1 MNDERSEITWRSE
14 PEAARFSGEVLS
26 HLLHAGNLDRLESE
40 ARRVLSRDPED
51 AGAHYYLAL
60 ALIDLHRVGEAR
72 PHLDCLLAA
81 EPESLRARIAVV
93 SYFASLKNWKEL
105 DRAATEGM
113 RLFPEFGIF
122 SYYAAIAD
130 LRRGRFKSAT
140 AHIDRAR
147 QLAPDDADIANLH
160 IGIHGIGADSA
171 EDSLRRIDDYRT
183 ALALDPQNAYLHYSL
198 GMEWLDGLDDPK
210 EAEGHFREAVRLDP
224 GNRLFQKALFQAVAK
239 RSLVYRLFSIPSRC
253 FAWLGQLAQGLAL
266 QPWRILFLLIGFKV
280 WLGFFAWLLL
290 VTLVFWPGAK
300 AYEWLLV
307 SELREGGTASDR
319 ALRLWYR
326 MRRWPRSLRFALFL
340 AVNLAVWGGL
350 SALVG
355 VPFGTGCAVVGVF
368 AAVHGFFV
376 TAIWGIRRLSAK
388 QARRRHL
395 RRIG

>member
-1 MNDERSEITWRSE
+1 M
-14 PEAARFSGEVLS
+14 LS

-60 ALIDLHRVGEAR
+60 ALINLHRVGEAR
-72 PHLDCLLAA
+72 PHLDYLLAA
-81 EPESLRARIAVV
+81 EPESLMARIAEV
-93 SYFASLKNWKEL
+93 SYFASLKNWKKL
-105 DRAATEGM
+105 GWAAAEGM

-224 GNRLFQKALFQAVAK
+224 VNRLFQKALFQAVAK

-253 FAWLGQLAQGLAL
+253 FAWLEHLAQGLAL
-266 QPWRILFLLIGFKV
+266 QPWRIIFLLIAVKA
-280 WLGFFAWLLL
+280 WLGFVVWLFL

-307 SELREGGTASDR
+307 SEL
-319 ALRLWYR
+319 
-326 MRRWPRSLRFALFL
+326 
-340 AVNLAVWGGL
+340 
-350 SALVG
+350 
-355 VPFGTGCAVVGVF
+355 
-368 AAVHGFFV
+368 
-376 TAIWGIRRLSAK
+376 
-388 QARRRHL
+388 
-395 RRIG
+395 

>member
-1 MNDERSEITWRSE
+1 
-14 PEAARFSGEVLS
+14 
-26 HLLHAGNLDRLESE
+26 
-40 ARRVLSRDPED
+40 
-51 AGAHYYLAL
+51 
-60 ALIDLHRVGEAR
+60 
-72 PHLDCLLAA
+72 
-81 EPESLRARIAVV
+81 
-93 SYFASLKNWKEL
+93 
-105 DRAATEGM
+105 
-113 RLFPEFGIF
+113 
-122 SYYAAIAD
+122 
-130 LRRGRFKSAT
+130 
-140 AHIDRAR
+140 
-147 QLAPDDADIANLH
+147 
-160 IGIHGIGADSA
+160 
-171 EDSLRRIDDYRT
+171 
-183 ALALDPQNAYLHYSL
+183 
-198 GMEWLDGLDDPK
+198 
-210 EAEGHFREAVRLDP
+210 P